1 LILKKRL
8 GFSGIKTK
16 KIGISLSLKTGRQR
30 SPSWSDFLKQPSFC
44 FKNQSCATNPDMF
57 DWFNIGKR
65 QEIGSIPQIEAGM
78 VIYHR
83 NFLNALIMKAWIQC
97 ALDVNCMA
105 NGCLYCKCCDP
116 GCHRF
121 DQSALTMVLSFFFQ
135 YPNYEKHV
143 AAHNISPNNS
153 VSTVPFFREYYNLG
167 TYPKKANN
175 IVLLVIVTIFFI
187 SVLLIFFCFKF
198 NIFDFK
204 YRIMPYIVKMKKWI
218 LSRYSELINPV
229 MTDVTDKT
237 RYESG

>member
-1 LILKKRL
+1 MAL
-8 GFSGIKTK
+8 G
-16 KIGISLSLKTGRQR
+16 
-30 SPSWSDFLKQPSFC
+30 
-44 FKNQSCATNPDMF
+44 
-57 DWFNIGKR
+57 
-65 QEIGSIPQIEAGM
+65 
-78 VIYHR
+78 
-83 NFLNALIMKAWIQC
+83 
-97 ALDVNCMA
+97 
-105 NGCLYCKCCDP
+105 
-116 GCHRF
+116 
-121 DQSALTMVLSFFFQ
+121 
-135 YPNYEKHV
+135 HV

-153 VSTVPFFREYYNLG
+153 VSTVPFFWEYYNLG
-167 TYPKKANN
+167 TYPKQANN